1 MVKFQKPCEVLWVW
15 ISPDD
20 FATAPLTRE
29 AESRPPTVLTFP
41 LLPDKLSA
49 MNISDL
55 SAAQLSQA
63 ANIQAQ
69 IEKLQG
75 DLASILGT
83 GTPAAVAPTPA
94 IAPAPVVAAVVSKK
108 GTMSA
113 EGRARVKA
121 AQIAR
126 WAKIKADNTTPTPA
140 VTTKPITSKQS
151 TMTPAA
157 KALLSAKLK
166 AYWAKRKAA
175 KK

>member
-1 MVKFQKPCEVLWVW
+1 
-15 ISPDD
+15 
-20 FATAPLTRE
+20 
-29 AESRPPTVLTFP
+29 
-41 LLPDKLSA
+41 

-63 ANIQAQ
+63 ANIKAQ

-83 GTPAAVAPTPA
+83 GTGTPAAVAP
-94 IAPAPVVAAVVSKK
+94 APVIAAVVSKK

-126 WAKIKADNTTPTPA
+126 WAKIKAVNTTPTPA
-140 VTTKPITSKQS
+140 VTTKPTTPKQS
-151 TMTPAA
+151 AMTLAA

>member
-1 MVKFQKPCEVLWVW
+1 
-15 ISPDD
+15 
-20 FATAPLTRE
+20 
-29 AESRPPTVLTFP
+29 
-41 LLPDKLSA
+41 

-63 ANIQAQ
+63 ANIKAQ

-83 GTPAAVAPTPA
+83 SAATSAGPVAPAVAP
-94 IAPAPVVAAVVSKK
+94 VVVSKK

-113 EGRARVKA
+113 AGRARVKA

-126 WAKIKADNTTPTPA
+126 WAKIKGAKATATPA
-140 VTTKPITSKQS
+140 LTTKPTTSKQS
-151 TMTPAA
+151 KMTPAV

>member
-1 MVKFQKPCEVLWVW
+1 
-15 ISPDD
+15 
-20 FATAPLTRE
+20 
-29 AESRPPTVLTFP
+29 
-41 LLPDKLSA
+41 

-63 ANIQAQ
+63 ANIKAQ
-69 IEKLQG
+69 IEKLQA
-75 DLASILGT
+75 DLASVLGT
-83 GTPAAVAPTPA
+83 DAPPAAAPATVV
-94 IAPAPVVAAVVSKK
+94 APAPVIAAVVSKK
-108 GTMSA
+108 DTMSA

-126 WAKIKADNTTPTPA
+126 WAKIKAVNTTPTPA
-140 VTTKPITSKQS
+140 VTTKPTTPKQS
-151 TMTPAA
+151 AMTLAA